1 MKLLFLLPLLLV
13 FSVPANATS
22 DLHPLD
28 MKLEQK
34 GFSSLIAQ
42 EGALADPDSYSCE
55 NDEDAEREGGDPVPK
70 EECEG

>member
-1 MKLLFLLPLLLV
+1 MKLLLLLPLLLG

-42 EGALADPDSYSCE
+42 EGALADPCKG
-55 NDEDAEREGGDPVPK
+55 DEDVERDERGDPVP
-70 EECEG
+70 EEDCLD

>member
-1 MKLLFLLPLLLV
+1 MKILLLLTLLLG

-34 GFSSLIAQ
+34 GFSSLIASEVSVVDTC
-42 EGALADPDSYSCE
+42 EG
-55 NDEDAEREGGDPVPK
+55 DEDVERDERGDPVP
-70 EECEG
+70 EQDCEG

>member
-1 MKLLFLLPLLLV
+1 MKILLLLPLLLG

-42 EGALADPDSYSCE
+42 EPPSPPPDE
-55 NDEDAEREGGDPVPK
+55 EDCSESK
-70 EECEG
+70 HNEEDCDD

>member
-1 MKLLFLLPLLLV
+1 MKILLLLPLLLG

-28 MKLEQK
+28 MKLEQE

-42 EGALADPDSYSCE
+42 EPAVDPEC
-55 NDEDAEREGGDPVPK
+55 ERED
-70 EECEG
+70 EEDGMSKAASERDCEA

>member
-1 MKLLFLLPLLLV
+1 MKLLLLLPLLLG
-13 FSVPANATS
+13 FSVPANATD

-42 EGALADPDSYSCE
+42 EGALAGPDSCE
-55 NDEDAEREGGDPVPK
+55 NDEDAEREGGEPVP
-70 EECEG
+70 EEDCEG

>member
-1 MKLLFLLPLLLV
+1 MKLLLLLPLLLG

-28 MKLEQK
+28 MKLEQE

-42 EGALADPDSYSCE
+42 EPAGNDPEC
-55 NDEDAEREGGDPVPK
+55 EREDESEGMSQAEINED
-70 EECEG
+70 CEA